1 MRLFQRLKS
10 GKKNRVIFYRY
21 QVNDASYHLL
31 EFAPFFIGKSDTF
44 RKLFTIIYCIDHFS
58 VAETEL
64 GRNLTSE
71 EVVAIC
77 GEPVSD
83 DTFLQMRFF
92 SSGVIVCAVG
102 AFGLVGNILTCLTL
116 GTMSMTVFNKLLLT
130 LALTDLIFIMAGGA
144 FMTNV
149 AFG

>member
-1 MRLFQRLKS
+1 M
-10 GKKNRVIFYRY
+10 
-21 QVNDASYHLL
+21 
-31 EFAPFFIGKSDTF
+31 
-44 RKLFTIIYCIDHFS
+44 
-58 VAETEL
+58 
-64 GRNLTSE
+64 
-71 EVVAIC
+71 
-77 GEPVSD
+77 SD